1 MPCGCCINGKYGA
14 WLLQRRYSVC
24 VPILKSST
32 HWNEP
37 LIPGDVVVYSM
48 RTQEIPIVHRVVT
61 IQEKYFS
68 FKEEP
73 METYLFSLRVITI

>member
-1 MPCGCCINGKYGA
+1 MPRIQYRMPCSRCAYRKYGT
-14 WLLQRRYSVC
+14 WLLQRRYPFC

-32 HWNEP
+32 HWDEP

-61 IQEKYFS
+61 VQ
-68 FKEEP
+68 
-73 METYLFSLRVITI
+73 